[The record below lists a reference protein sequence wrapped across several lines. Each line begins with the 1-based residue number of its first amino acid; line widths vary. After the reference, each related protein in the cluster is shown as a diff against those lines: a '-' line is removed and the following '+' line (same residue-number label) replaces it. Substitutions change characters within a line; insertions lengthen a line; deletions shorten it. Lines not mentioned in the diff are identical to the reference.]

1 MIYTI
6 EFLPSV
12 DSDVRDAYNWYEE
25 QLSGL
30 GEDFL
35 LSTDAALNAIQR
47 APLHF
52 ALVYKSV
59 RHLKVKR
66 FPFGVFYVV
75 NESVITITAIVH
87 LSRHPKTWKSRRI
100 KRK

>member
-1 MIYTI
+1 MIYTLD
-6 EFLPSV
+6 FLPSV
-12 DSDVRDAYNWYEE
+12 AIDVKDAYNWYED
-25 QLSGL
+25 QLPGL

-35 LSTDAALNAIQR
+35 LSTDAALNAIKRGPMQ
-47 APLHF
+47 F
-52 ALVYKSV
+52 AKVYKTV

-75 NESVITITAIVH
+75 NHNVITVTAIVH
-87 LSRHPKTWKSRRI
+87 LSRHPTTWKSRRV